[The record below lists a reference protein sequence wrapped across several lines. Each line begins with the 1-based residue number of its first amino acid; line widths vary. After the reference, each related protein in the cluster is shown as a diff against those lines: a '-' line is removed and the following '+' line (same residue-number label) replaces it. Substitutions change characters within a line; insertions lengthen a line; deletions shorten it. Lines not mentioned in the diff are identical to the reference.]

1 MHHDM
6 LRAVWALSAL
16 ALMTSPIAGP
26 AGEHRIGGGA
36 HYWRTVE
43 DLDDSDFDIDEDG
56 LAYLVSYQYVAGS
69 FLKLE
74 VDLEIFPDGVGGIQE
89 TTYAPQ
95 ALLLLGSGL
104 YGGIGI
110 GTFYVDNEF
119 ADDPFYVLRAGID
132 LELLPNLRLDIN
144 ANYHF
149 TDFES
154 IETVDDDIDTDT
166 ITLGAM
172 LRLVL

>member
-1 MHHDM
+1 MST
-6 LRAVWALSAL
+6 LRATLGL
-16 ALMTSPIAGP
+16 AAITLTAATVVTP

-36 HYWRTVE
+36 HYWRTIE
-43 DLDDSDFDIDEDG
+43 DLDETDFEIDEDG
-56 LAYLVSYQYVAGS
+56 LAYLASYQYVAGG
-69 FLKLE
+69 FVKFEIDLE
-74 VDLEIFPDGVGGIQE
+74 VFPDGIAGIDE

-95 ALLLLGSGL
+95 AFLLLGSGL

-110 GTFYVDNEF
+110 GTFYVDSEF

-132 LELLPNLRLDIN
+132 LELLPHLRLDVH

-154 IETVDDDIDTDT
+154 IETVDEDIDTDT
-166 ITLGAM
+166 LTIGAM
-172 LRLVL
+172 LRIVL